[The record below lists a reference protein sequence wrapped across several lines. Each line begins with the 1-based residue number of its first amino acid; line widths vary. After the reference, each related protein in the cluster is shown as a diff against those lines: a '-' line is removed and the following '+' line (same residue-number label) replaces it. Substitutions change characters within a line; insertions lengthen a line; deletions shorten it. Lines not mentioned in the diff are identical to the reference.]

1 MIRVG
6 IGGWNFPEWRGTFY
20 PKGHPQA
27 KELDYA
33 SRVLTSIEINGTF
46 YRTPPA
52 ASFKKWASEVPDGFV
67 FSVKGPM
74 SVVGK
79 GVLAEAGPALEKFF
93 ASGVL
98 DMGDRLGP
106 LFWQFM
112 PAKKFDPKDVEAFF
126 KLLPKE
132 AKGRKLRH
140 AVEAR
145 HATFAVPAFVEMA
158 RAYGIAVVLVDSEKH
173 TLIADPTSDF
183 MYLRLQKTQEKIAT
197 GYKPADIKTW
207 GARAKA
213 WEAGGAVDD
222 LPLLGK
228 KPAKAK
234 RDVFVYF
241 ISGAKVRAPAAAQ
254 ALIKELG

>member
-52 ASFKKWASEVPDGFV
+52 ASFKKWAGEVPDGFV
-67 FSVKGPM
+67 FAVKGPM

-98 DMGDRLGP
+98 EMGAKLGP

-132 AKGRKLRH
+132 ACGMKLRH

-145 HATFAVPAFVEMA
+145 HASFAVPGFVEMA
-158 RAYGIAVVLVDSEKH
+158 RAYGVAVVLVDSDKH
-173 TLIADPTSDF
+173 TLIADPTAEF
-183 MYLRLQKTQEKIAT
+183 VYLRLQRTEEKIAT

-207 GARAKA
+207 AARAKT

-222 LPLLGK
+222 LALLGK
-228 KPAKAK
+228 KPAKVT

-241 ISGAKVRAPAAAQ
+241 ISGAKMRAPAAAQ
-254 ALIKELG
+254 ALIKEVA

>member
-1 MIRVG
+1 MIRAG

-27 KELDYA
+27 KELGYA
-33 SRVLTSIEINGTF
+33 SRVLSSIEINGTF
-46 YRTPPA
+46 YRTPTA
-52 ASFKKWASEVPDGFV
+52 ESFAKWAAEVPDGFV

-79 GVLAEAGPALEKFF
+79 GVLAETGPALEKFF
-93 ASGVL
+93 ASGVFG
-98 DMGDRLGP
+98 MGDRLGP
-106 LFWQFM
+106 FFWQFM

-126 KLLPKE
+126 KMLPKE

-145 HATFAVPAFVEMA
+145 HATFAVPEFVDLA
-158 RAYGIAVVLVDSEKH
+158 CAYGVAVVLVDSEKH
-173 TLIADPTSDF
+173 TLIADPTADF
-183 MYLRLQKTQEKIAT
+183 MYLRLQNTQEKIAT
-197 GYKPADIKTW
+197 GYKPAEIKAWAERAKTW
-207 GARAKA
+207 D
-213 WEAGGAVDD
+213 AGGAVPD

-254 ALIKELG
+254 AFINEVA